1 LQPTWSALLLKAL
14 QFMAFSRSGGP
25 DTFFDFNGKNASLLI
40 PEGIRW
46 PQKVLPAAL
55 PPGHSVLADY

>member
-1 LQPTWSALLLKAL
+1 
-14 QFMAFSRSGGP
+14 MAFSRSGGP

-55 PPGHSVLADY
+55 PSGHSVLADY